1 MVMLTEVRYD
11 DDGQSAMR
19 KRAQNLKSVQD
30 ERNLRRIRAERDRSL
45 NLHQKDS
52 RMKST

>member
-30 ERNLRRIRAERDRSL
+30 EEIFGGSVPSGTVL
-45 NLHQKDS
+45 
-52 RMKST
+52 

>member
-1 MVMLTEVRYD
+1 MVTLTEVRYD

-19 KRAQNLKSVQD
+19 KRAQNLKSIQD
-30 ERNLRRIRAERDRSL
+30 ERNLRRIRAEQDHSL

-52 RMKST
+52 RIKST